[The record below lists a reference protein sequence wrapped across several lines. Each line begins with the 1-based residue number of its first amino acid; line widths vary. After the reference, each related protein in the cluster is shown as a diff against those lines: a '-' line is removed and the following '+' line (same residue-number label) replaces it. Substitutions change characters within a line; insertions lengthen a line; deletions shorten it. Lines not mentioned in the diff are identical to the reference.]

1 MSRAIVS
8 QHETNRSGYGS
19 YITGYILSLLCTLT
33 AYLLVVRYSLSKW
46 VLVYVLAGLAIVQF
60 LIQMRLFLHLGKEA
74 KPRLKL
80 LVFGFMALV
89 VLILVFGTL
98 WIMYNLNY
106 RMPTQAQIN
115 SYMQAQNG
123 GF

>member
-1 MSRAIVS
+1 MSQANDSHPESDRSSYVS
-8 QHETNRSGYGS
+8 YF
-19 YITGYILSLLCTLT
+19 TGYILSVICTLT
-33 AYLLVVRYSLSKW
+33 AYILVVRYNLSKW
-46 VLVYVLAGLAIVQF
+46 VLVYVLAGLAIIQF

-80 LVFGFMALV
+80 LVFGFMVLV
-89 VLILVFGTL
+89 VAILVFGTL

>member
-8 QHETNRSGYGS
+8 QHETSRGS
-19 YITGYILSLLCTLT
+19 FSSYVTGYLFSVVCTLA

-46 VLVYVLAGLAIVQF
+46 LLVYVLAGLAIIQF
-60 LIQMRLFLHLGKEA
+60 LVQMKLFLHLGNEA

-89 VLILVFGTL
+89 VMILVFGSL
-98 WIMYNLNY
+98 WIMYSLNY
-106 RMPTQAQIN
+106 RMPTQSQIN
-115 SYMQAQNG
+115 SYMNSQNG

>member
-8 QHETNRSGYGS
+8 QHETNRSGYGT
-19 YITGYILSLLCTLT
+19 YVTGYVLSVVCTLT
-33 AYLLVVRYSLSKW
+33 AYLLVVHYSLSKW

-60 LIQMRLFLHLGKEA
+60 LVQMRLFLHLGNEA

-80 LVFGFMALV
+80 LVFGFMMLV

-98 WIMYNLNY
+98 WIMNSLNY
-106 RMPTQAQIN
+106 RMPTQAQIDT
-115 SYMQAQNG
+115 YMQQQDG